1 MEQVMAL
8 LQTVVPILVCIGL
21 GFLAR
26 KKELLTP
33 EQTGGIQQ
41 FVLKFCIPPVLFNSC
56 LEAQIGPQSLT
67 TMGMLLP
74 VLLLSS
80 LWAFRARKKKFQYH
94 NFPML
99 FAAHETGMI
108 GLPLCIILFGASEA
122 YRMGILDMTQGLI
135 SIPVMVI
142 LASDTGKGASIGTI
156 IKKVPLSPMLIM
168 SLLGFALGLSGAM
181 ARLDAIGIGGIIRE
195 STGFLAQPVS
205 AAMLFSIGYNFSLS
219 TGNRK
224 EILKIAGIGFA
235 FSVAACLVMQ
245 GVLFLIPNVDA
256 MTRWVVL
263 LYCTLPASFLAPSLS
278 RNEKES
284 VITSGVCS
292 LLTLVT
298 LISFCVIAAFS

>member
-1 MEQVMAL
+1 MEQVIAL

-26 KKELLTP
+26 KKELLTT
-33 EQTGGIQQ
+33 EQVGGIQQ

-56 LEAQIGPQSLT
+56 LEAKIGAENLT
-67 TMGMLLP
+67 TMVMLLP
-74 VLLLSS
+74 VLFLSS
-80 LWAFRARKKKFQYH
+80 LWAFRARKKRYPYH

-142 LASDTGKGASIGTI
+142 VASDTGKGAPIKTI
-156 IKKVPLSPMLIM
+156 VKKVLLSPMLIM
-168 SLLGFALGLSGAM
+168 SLLGFALGLSGLM
-181 ARLDAIGIGGIIRE
+181 ARLDAVGVGGIIRE
-195 STGFLAQPVS
+195 TTGFLAQPVS
-205 AAMLFSIGYNFSLS
+205 AAMLFSIGFNFSLS
-219 TGNRK
+219 SENRT
-224 EILKIAGIGFA
+224 EIFKIAGIGFL

-245 GVLFLIPNVDA
+245 GVLFLVPNVDA

-263 LYCTLPASFLAPSLS
+263 LYCTLPASYLAPSLS
-278 RNEKES
+278 RNSKES
-284 VITSGVCS
+284 VLTSGVCS
-292 LLTLVT
+292 LLTVVT

>member
-1 MEQVMAL
+1 MEQIMAL

-56 LEAQIGPQSLT
+56 LEAKIGAENLT
-67 TMGMLLP
+67 TMAMLLP
-74 VLLLSS
+74 VLFLSS
-80 LWAFRARKKKFQYH
+80 LWAFRARKRKFHYH

-142 LASDTGKGASIGTI
+142 LASDTGKGASVGTI
-156 IKKVPLSPMLIM
+156 VKKVLLSPMLIM
-168 SLLGFALGLSGAM
+168 SLLGFALGLSGTM
-181 ARLDAIGIGGIIRE
+181 ARLDAIGVGGIIRE
-195 STGFLAQPVS
+195 TTGFLAQPVS
-205 AAMLFSIGYNFSLS
+205 AAMLFSIGFNFSLN
-219 TGNRK
+219 TQNRK
-224 EILKIAGIGFA
+224 EILKIAGIGLV
-235 FSVAACLVMQ
+235 FSVVACLIMQ
-245 GVLFLIPNVDA
+245 GVLLLVPNVDA
-256 MTRWVVL
+256 LTRWVVL
-263 LYCTLPASFLAPSLS
+263 LYCSLPASFLAPSLS

-284 VITSGVCS
+284 MITSGVCS
-292 LLTLVT
+292 LLTVVT

>member
-21 GFLAR
+21 GFFAR
-26 KKELLTP
+26 KKNLLTT

-56 LEAQIGPQSLT
+56 LEAQIGAENLT
-67 TMGMLLP
+67 TMVMLLP
-74 VLLLSS
+74 VLFLSS

-142 LASDTGKGASIGTI
+142 LASDTGKGADLKTI
-156 IKKVPLSPMLIM
+156 VKKVLLSPMLIM
-168 SLLGFALGLSGAM
+168 SVLGFALGLSGLIDK
-181 ARLDAIGIGGIIRE
+181 LDAIGVGGIIRQT
-195 STGFLAQPVS
+195 TGFLAQPVS
-205 AAMLFSIGYNFSLS
+205 AAMLFSIGFNFSLS
-219 TGNRK
+219 IENRK
-224 EILKIAGIGFA
+224 EILKIAGIGFM
-235 FSVAACLVMQ
+235 FSVVACLIMQ
-245 GVLFLIPNVDA
+245 GVLFLVPNVDA

-263 LYCTLPASFLAPSLS
+263 LYCALPASFLAPSLS
-278 RNEKES
+278 RNDKES
-284 VITSGVCS
+284 MISSGVCS
-292 LLTLVT
+292 LLTVVT

>member
-8 LQTVVPILVCIGL
+8 MQTVVPILVCIGL

-26 KKELLTP
+26 KKELLTK
-33 EQTGGIQQ
+33 EQVGGVQQ

-56 LEAQIGPQSLT
+56 LEAKIGAENIT
-67 TMGMLLP
+67 TMVMLLP
-74 VLLLSS
+74 VLFLSS
-80 LWAFRARKKKFQYH
+80 LWAFRARKKTFHYH

-142 LASDTGKGASIGTI
+142 LASDTGKGASIKTI
-156 IKKVPLSPMLIM
+156 VKKVLLSPMLIM
-168 SLLGFALGLSGAM
+168 SVLGFALGLSGLID
-181 ARLDAIGIGGIIRE
+181 RLDAIGVGGIIRQT
-195 STGFLAQPVS
+195 TGFLAQPVS
-205 AAMLFSIGYNFSLS
+205 AAMLFSIGFNFSLRLE
-219 TGNRK
+219 NRK

-235 FSVAACLVMQ
+235 FSAAACLVMQ
-245 GVLFLIPNVDA
+245 GVLFLVPNVDA

-263 LYCTLPASFLAPSLS
+263 LYCTLPASYLAPSLS

-284 VITSGVCS
+284 VVTSGVCS
-292 LLTLVT
+292 LLMVVT
-298 LISFCVIAAFS
+298 LISLCMIAAFS

>member
-33 EQTGGIQQ
+33 EQTGGVQQ

-56 LEAQIGPQSLT
+56 LEAKIGAESLT
-67 TMGMLLP
+67 TMVMLLP
-74 VLLLSS
+74 VLFLSS
-80 LWAFRARKKKFQYH
+80 LWAFRARKKTYHYH

-142 LASDTGKGASIGTI
+142 LASDTGKGASISTI
-156 IKKVPLSPMLIM
+156 IKKVLLSPMLIM

-181 ARLDAIGIGGIIRE
+181 AKLDAIGVGGIIRG

-219 TGNRK
+219 SENRK
-224 EILKIAGIGFA
+224 EVLKIAGIGFA
-235 FSVAACLVMQ
+235 FSAVACLVMQ

-256 MTRWVVL
+256 LTRWVVL
-263 LYCTLPASFLAPSLS
+263 LYCTLPASYLAPSLS

-284 VITSGVCS
+284 VLTSGVCS
-292 LLTLVT
+292 LLTVVT

>member
-26 KKELLTP
+26 KKEMLTT
-33 EQTGGIQQ
+33 EQVGGVQQ

-56 LEAQIGPQSLT
+56 LEARIGAENLT
-67 TMGMLLP
+67 TMVMLLP
-74 VLLLSS
+74 VLFLSS
-80 LWAFRARKKKFQYH
+80 LWAFRARKKKFHYH

-108 GLPLCIILFGASEA
+108 GLPLCIILFGTSEA

-142 LASDTGKGASIGTI
+142 LASDTGKGASISTI
-156 IKKVPLSPMLIM
+156 IKKVLLSPMLIM
-168 SLLGFALGLSGAM
+168 SVLGFALGLSGTM
-181 ARLDAIGIGGIIRE
+181 AKLDAIGIGGIIRG

-219 TGNRK
+219 TENRK
-224 EILKIAGIGFA
+224 EVLKIAGIGFA

-263 LYCTLPASFLAPSLS
+263 LYCTLPASYLAPSLS

-284 VITSGVCS
+284 VLSSGVCS
-292 LLTLVT
+292 LLTIVT
-298 LISFCVIAAFS
+298 LISFCVIAAFG

>member
-1 MEQVMAL
+1 MVEVMAL

-26 KKELLTP
+26 KKELLTL
-33 EQTGGIQQ
+33 EQIGGVQQ

-56 LEAQIGPQSLT
+56 LEAKIGAENLT
-67 TMGMLLP
+67 TMVMLLP

-156 IKKVPLSPMLIM
+156 IKKVLLSPMLIM

>member
-1 MEQVMAL
+1 MQQVMAL

-26 KKELLTP
+26 KKELLTT
-33 EQTGGIQQ
+33 EQVGGVQQ

-56 LEAQIGPQSLT
+56 LEAKIGAESLT
-67 TMGMLLP
+67 TMVMLLP

-80 LWAFRARKKKFQYH
+80 LWAFHARKKRYPYH

-142 LASDTGKGASIGTI
+142 VASDTGKGAPIKTI
-156 IKKVPLSPMLIM
+156 VKKVLLSPMLIM
-168 SLLGFALGLSGAM
+168 SLLGFALGLSGLM
-181 ARLDAIGIGGIIRE
+181 ARLDAVGVGGIIRE
-195 STGFLAQPVS
+195 TTGFLAQPVS
-205 AAMLFSIGYNFSLS
+205 AAMLFSIGFNFSLS
-219 TGNRK
+219 SDNRN
-224 EILKIAGIGFA
+224 EIFKIAGIGFL
-235 FSVAACLVMQ
+235 FSAAACLVMQ
-245 GVLFLIPNVDA
+245 GVLFLVPNVDA
-256 MTRWVVL
+256 LTRWVVL
-263 LYCTLPASFLAPSLS
+263 LYCTLPASYLAPSLS
-278 RNEKES
+278 RNNKES
-284 VITSGVCS
+284 VLTSGVCS
-292 LLTLVT
+292 LLTVVT

>member
-56 LEAQIGPQSLT
+56 LEAKIGAENLT
-67 TMGMLLP
+67 TMVMLLP
-74 VLLLSS
+74 VLFLSS
-80 LWAFRARKKKFQYH
+80 VWAFRARKKTFHYH

-108 GLPLCIILFGASEA
+108 GLPLCIIQFGAGEA
-122 YRMGILDMTQGLI
+122 YRMGILDMTQGLN

-142 LASDTGKGASIGTI
+142 LASDTGKGASIGAI
-156 IKKVPLSPMLIM
+156 VKKVLLSPMLIM

-181 ARLDAIGIGGIIRE
+181 PRLDAMGVGGIIRE
-195 STGFLAQPVS
+195 TTGFLAPPVS
-205 AAMLFSIGYNFSLS
+205 AAKLFSIGFNFSLS
-219 TGNRK
+219 TENRS
-224 EILKIAGIGFA
+224 EIFRIAGIGFG
-235 FSVAACLVMQ
+235 FSVLACLIMQ
-245 GVLFLIPNVDA
+245 GVLFLVPNVDA
-256 MTRWVVL
+256 LTRWVVL
-263 LYCTLPASFLAPSLS
+263 LYCALPASFLAPSLS
-278 RNEKES
+278 RSEKES
-284 VITSGVCS
+284 VLSSGVCS
-292 LLTLVT
+292 LLTVVT
-298 LISFCVIAAFS
+298 LITFCIIAAFS

>member
-33 EQTGGIQQ
+33 EQTGGVQQ

-56 LEAQIGPQSLT
+56 LEAKIGAENIT
-67 TMGMLLP
+67 TMIMLLP
-74 VLLLSS
+74 VLFLSS
-80 LWAFRARKKKFQYH
+80 LWAFRARKKKFHYH

-99 FAAHETGMI
+99 FAAHETGVI

-142 LASDTGKGASIGTI
+142 LASDTGKGASVKEIV
-156 IKKVPLSPMLIM
+156 KKVLLSPMLIM
-168 SLLGFALGLSGAM
+168 SVLGFALGLSSAM
-181 ARLDAIGIGGIIRE
+181 ARLDAIGVGGIIRE

-219 TGNRK
+219 SENRN
-224 EILKIAGIGFA
+224 EVLKIAAIGFA
-235 FSVAACLVMQ
+235 FSAAACLVMQ
-245 GVLFLIPNVDA
+245 GVLFLVPNVDA
-256 MTRWVVL
+256 LTRWVVL
-263 LYCTLPASFLAPSLS
+263 LYCTLPASYLAPSLS

-284 VITSGVCS
+284 VLSSGVCS
-292 LLTLVT
+292 LLTVVT
-298 LISFCVIAAFS
+298 LISFCAIAAFS